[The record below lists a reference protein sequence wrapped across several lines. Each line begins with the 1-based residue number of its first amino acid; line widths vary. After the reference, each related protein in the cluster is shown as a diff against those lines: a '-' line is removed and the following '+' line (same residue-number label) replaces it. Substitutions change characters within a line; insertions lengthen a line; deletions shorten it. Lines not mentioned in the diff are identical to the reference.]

1 MSPSISAEACA
12 QRIADA
18 KQLDDTALGIKRS
31 HGGRIKT
38 RLANKSNT
46 VLWITL
52 GVLVAVTIFTFI
64 IMDYG
69 KIPMAQAVP
78 AAFEDFFTMLTQPW
92 LVNHFTMEDV
102 IRVFGS
108 CCFDHL
114 YWCGN
119 CLLLWFVCCYEF
131 V

>member
-69 KIPMAQAVP
+69 K
-78 AAFEDFFTMLTQPW
+78 FLWHRLF
-92 LVNHFTMEDV
+92 
-102 IRVFGS
+102 
-108 CCFDHL
+108 
-114 YWCGN
+114 
-119 CLLLWFVCCYEF
+119 LLLSKTSLPCLRSLGW
-131 V
+131 